1 LALFSF
7 ACESPVEHAYVGECA
22 DYPDS
27 SFDYGQIGIGNC
39 LAGPTALAWV
49 PQIDDPSA
57 SVLVVANANPFQDFT
72 GGSVLSI
79 DAAGL
84 PQGGETVRMHELAAQ
99 GFAGAL
105 DLPSFAGGMAV
116 VEELGVAAISVRYS
130 EGADDL
136 DQDDNLWLVDLRDPT
151 RPALAELA
159 EAGAAQVLVE
169 ADPLAVSYDPL
180 SGMAFVANISS
191 GSVSVVDMLADPVAV
206 IDAVAKARFENRSF
220 VDQDASGS
228 QVSIA
233 DLDVG
238 EVSLLSHDE
247 WTLHFVE
254 GQFRLWTADE
264 EGISHRISAG
274 QDQWKDSALGVELT
288 HLDTDGAWGPVV
300 DPQLWSGLGGVRMAM
315 ADSVSGDL
323 VAATAGAS
331 LGVWSYEAAPLLR
344 GRSGE
349 WDAQLGGPMPFFN
362 NGVDFVFYDGHS
374 ESGESGIGFAVSEDG
389 LNYIRANNGDPVL
402 DAGAGAHDSDSI
414 ADPTVLFDAQA
425 DTWRM
430 FYSAWNGSDWSI
442 GHATSPDLLNW
453 TADLSPVFEQAAAP
467 VVVYSN
473 GQFRMW
479 ASRWTGTE
487 WALVSAISTD
497 GYDWDDL
504 GIVAELSAQTDLTQ
518 APGPGLQ
525 VALDAAWSIEGEVRG
540 MAGVSFQSGETHNE
554 FTVGWSL
561 FLSAGAVVDTDD
573 LDRGVNGVMANSWI
587 VQEDWVFGTW
597 TDINGVNRIGQISDP
612 LNGGSSAA
620 VVLEGESGAFD
631 ADGVSHPVVYAVDS
645 GWAMLYAGQS
655 DGLTAIGLATST
667 DGIIWSTDHQ
677 PALVSD
683 QEWSALRVQP
693 GSVVAN
699 TDGSYTLW
707 FTGSDGGTERIG
719 RAVSSNGLTWAFVEG
734 PKDPWIFEEGAPGA
748 FDDTAVADP
757 FVLKIDDTTHLWYSA
772 FDGNQWQ
779 IGYAYS
785 KNSGTTWVR
794 PVGSASAETRA
805 VVSGVSGQFDQLS
818 ARNPVVVQG
827 ENGFQMLYTGLD
839 AAVNRVGLAQAQDPA
854 IWYRDPAVP
863 TSGDTVHFD
872 SLPGDEGDRDSIS
885 LSQTI
890 AGFTTSGLGIT
901 ASHVDTE
908 RGFLYLSSAASA
920 YIYVV
925 DIRDDSTS
933 EWSDNLYE
941 IEAILVASI
950 VPGAIGFRAMVAP
963 AGSPYLYAVNDDPE
977 SVMLFNLDQV
987 LDDNLGQVHLEAV
1000 VGGLPMPRGGEK
1012 DVGADTLASVGPSNL
1027 LVQGDRLFVANFNA
1041 NSISVVDL
1049 SLGVHGTLVHEVL
1062 NIGENPHAMVLSPDG
1077 SLLAVASLV
1086 GAVDEKRSQ
1095 SRIALLNTDTLE
1107 IVGWIAN
1114 E

>member
-1 LALFSF
+1 
-7 ACESPVEHAYVGECA
+7 
-22 DYPDS
+22 
-27 SFDYGQIGIGNC
+27 
-39 LAGPTALAWV
+39 
-49 PQIDDPSA
+49 
-57 SVLVVANANPFQDFT
+57 
-72 GGSVLSI
+72 
-79 DAAGL
+79 
-84 PQGGETVRMHELAAQ
+84 
-99 GFAGAL
+99 
-105 DLPSFAGGMAV
+105 
-116 VEELGVAAISVRYS
+116 
-130 EGADDL
+130 
-136 DQDDNLWLVDLRDPT
+136 
-151 RPALAELA
+151 
-159 EAGAAQVLVE
+159 
-169 ADPLAVSYDPL
+169 
-180 SGMAFVANISS
+180 
-191 GSVSVVDMLADPVAV
+191 
-206 IDAVAKARFENRSF
+206 
-220 VDQDASGS
+220 
-228 QVSIA
+228 
-233 DLDVG
+233 
-238 EVSLLSHDE
+238 
-247 WTLHFVE
+247 
-254 GQFRLWTADE
+254 
-264 EGISHRISAG
+264 
-274 QDQWKDSALGVELT
+274 
-288 HLDTDGAWGPVV
+288 
-300 DPQLWSGLGGVRMAM
+300 
-315 ADSVSGDL
+315 
-323 VAATAGAS
+323 
-331 LGVWSYEAAPLLR
+331 
-344 GRSGE
+344 
-349 WDAQLGGPMPFFN
+349 
-362 NGVDFVFYDGHS
+362 
-374 ESGESGIGFAVSEDG
+374 
-389 LNYIRANNGDPVL
+389 
-402 DAGAGAHDSDSI
+402 
-414 ADPTVLFDAQA
+414 
-425 DTWRM
+425 
-430 FYSAWNGSDWSI
+430 
-442 GHATSPDLLNW
+442 
-453 TADLSPVFEQAAAP
+453 
-467 VVVYSN
+467 
-473 GQFRMW
+473 
-479 ASRWTGTE
+479 
-487 WALVSAISTD
+487 
-497 GYDWDDL
+497 
-504 GIVAELSAQTDLTQ
+504 
-518 APGPGLQ
+518 
-525 VALDAAWSIEGEVRG
+525 
-540 MAGVSFQSGETHNE
+540 
-554 FTVGWSL
+554 
-561 FLSAGAVVDTDD
+561 
-573 LDRGVNGVMANSWI
+573 
-587 VQEDWVFGTW
+587 
-597 TDINGVNRIGQISDP
+597 
-612 LNGGSSAA
+612 
-620 VVLEGESGAFD
+620 
-631 ADGVSHPVVYAVDS
+631 
-645 GWAMLYAGQS
+645 
-655 DGLTAIGLATST
+655 
-667 DGIIWSTDHQ
+667 
-677 PALVSD
+677 VSD